1 MLSKVRLERH
11 TGVRGSAGDRIR
23 LAEVVQRAPQ
33 LVGPR
38 LRDYVDE
45 PAGRAAELCVGAARQ
60 HHDLLHGVE
69 IEGERRPL
77 AAALL
82 AEERIVEVG
91 AVDRDV
97 VVNALL
103 PGDRQLVAVG
113 SLDDRHLRGEQR
125 QVQVVAPVVRQTG
138 HRGARQARRVLR
150 LRGFDYRRRR
160 LDHHRLELHR
170 RELQCEVD
178 RLAEAQPDARAAGFA
193 EAHAARGHIVR
204 AERHEGGDENA
215 PLVRRKL
222 ALEPRLRFAQG
233 DRGSR
238 NRRSRRVGDGAADDT
253 SRGLRLGSEENGER
267 ESQYDRPEELA
278 HHASASDALG
288 EGCSGAASVPR
299 QLRDRKKGKE
309 LVFSMQNAEIARL
322 LGDVADLLEISAGN
336 PFKVRAY
343 RNAAR
348 TVADHPDPVAELV
361 ADREFDLTE
370 LPGIGDGI
378 AKEITALVQTG
389 TLPQRQQLVAT
400 IPPGLLDLLRIP
412 GLGPKRVK
420 LFHDRLKV
428 NSVADLKD
436 ALDQG
441 TIAKLGGFGPKLLE
455 KIREGVA
462 GGAAAAQSR
471 IVLHEAEQY
480 ARAIVEYLKAG
491 AGGGIDAIDVAG
503 SFRRRKE
510 TIGDLDIVVSCA
522 NAPAVIE
529 RFSKFGDVT
538 QVASQGDT
546 RSTVRLS
553 SGLQVDLR
561 VVEPSCFGAAM
572 QYFTGS
578 QAHNIE
584 LRKIAQAKKLKLNE
598 YGVFRG
604 SKCISGRTEEEV
616 YAALGLDW
624 IPPEMRENRGEIALA
639 KQHKLPTL
647 VRLEDIRGD
656 LQMHTDASDG
666 KATLTEM
673 IEAARSLGYAY
684 IAITD
689 HSPRTSM
696 AGQSPAEIRAQ
707 WKEID
712 RLNKGMRGLRVLK
725 SVEMDILESGKL
737 DLPDKL
743 LAEADYVVATI
754 HYGLKQTER
763 QLTDR
768 LLRAI
773 ESPWVDAVGHPT
785 GRIMP
790 SRPSYP
796 LDFDVVAKAAAQ
808 AGCLLEINGS
818 ERLDLPDT
826 LAAAAKSHGVRFVLS
841 TDAHNTRELGFMRFA
856 VAVARRAWL
865 TAVDILNTRPLP
877 EFLKG
882 LRRSRNR

>member
-1 MLSKVRLERH
+1 
-11 TGVRGSAGDRIR
+11 
-23 LAEVVQRAPQ
+23 
-33 LVGPR
+33 
-38 LRDYVDE
+38 
-45 PAGRAAELCVGAARQ
+45 
-60 HHDLLHGVE
+60 
-69 IEGERRPL
+69 
-77 AAALL
+77 
-82 AEERIVEVG
+82 
-91 AVDRDV
+91 
-97 VVNALL
+97 
-103 PGDRQLVAVG
+103 
-113 SLDDRHLRGEQR
+113 
-125 QVQVVAPVVRQTG
+125 
-138 HRGARQARRVLR
+138 
-150 LRGFDYRRRR
+150 
-160 LDHHRLELHR
+160 
-170 RELQCEVD
+170 
-178 RLAEAQPDARAAGFA
+178 
-193 EAHAARGHIVR
+193 
-204 AERHEGGDENA
+204 
-215 PLVRRKL
+215 
-222 ALEPRLRFAQG
+222 
-233 DRGSR
+233 
-238 NRRSRRVGDGAADDT
+238 
-253 SRGLRLGSEENGER
+253 
-267 ESQYDRPEELA
+267 
-278 HHASASDALG
+278 
-288 EGCSGAASVPR
+288 
-299 QLRDRKKGKE
+299 
-309 LVFSMQNAEIARL
+309 MQNAEIARL
-322 LGDVADLLEISAGN
+322 LTDVADLLEISAGN

-348 TVADHPDPVAELV
+348 TVADHPDPIAELV
-361 ADREFDLTE
+361 SGGEFDLTE
-370 LPGIGDGI
+370 LPGIGGGI

-400 IPPGLLDLLRIP
+400 VPPGLLELLRIP

-420 LFHDRLKV
+420 LFHDKLKV

-436 ALDQG
+436 ALEKG
-441 TIAKLGGFGPKLLE
+441 KIAKLGGFGPKLLE
-455 KIREGVA
+455 KIREGVTGATEA
-462 GGAAAAQSR
+462 GSAAQGR

-491 AGGGIDAIDVAG
+491 GGIDEIDVAG

-510 TIGDLDIVVSCA
+510 TIGDLDIVVSCRNPA
-522 NAPAVIE
+522 AVIA
-529 RFSKFGDVT
+529 RFGNFGEVT
-538 QVASQGDT
+538 HVASQGDT

-553 SGLQVDLR
+553 SGVQVDLR
-561 VVEPSCFGAAM
+561 VVERAFFGAAM

-584 LRKIAQAKKLKLNE
+584 LRKIAQAKQLKLNE

-604 SKCISGRTEEEV
+604 SKCISGRTEHEV

-639 KQHKLPTL
+639 KEHKLPKLVTL
-647 VRLEDIRGD
+647 EEIRGD

-673 IEAARSLGYAY
+673 IDAARAFGHAY

-712 RLNKGMRGLRVLK
+712 RINKGMRGLRVLK

-737 DLPDKL
+737 DLPDDL

-754 HYGLKQTER
+754 HYGLKQSER

-768 LLRAI
+768 LLGAI
-773 ESPWVDAVGHPT
+773 ENPWVDAIGHPT
-785 GRIMP
+785 GRILP
-790 SRPSYP
+790 KRPSYP
-796 LDFDVVAKAAAQ
+796 LDFDVVAKAAAK
-808 AGCLLEINGS
+808 AKCLLEINGS

-865 TAVDILNTRPLP
+865 TAADILNTRPLP

-882 LRRSRNR
+882 LRRSRKR

>member
-1 MLSKVRLERH
+1 
-11 TGVRGSAGDRIR
+11 
-23 LAEVVQRAPQ
+23 
-33 LVGPR
+33 
-38 LRDYVDE
+38 
-45 PAGRAAELCVGAARQ
+45 
-60 HHDLLHGVE
+60 
-69 IEGERRPL
+69 
-77 AAALL
+77 
-82 AEERIVEVG
+82 
-91 AVDRDV
+91 
-97 VVNALL
+97 
-103 PGDRQLVAVG
+103 
-113 SLDDRHLRGEQR
+113 
-125 QVQVVAPVVRQTG
+125 
-138 HRGARQARRVLR
+138 
-150 LRGFDYRRRR
+150 
-160 LDHHRLELHR
+160 
-170 RELQCEVD
+170 
-178 RLAEAQPDARAAGFA
+178 
-193 EAHAARGHIVR
+193 
-204 AERHEGGDENA
+204 
-215 PLVRRKL
+215 
-222 ALEPRLRFAQG
+222 
-233 DRGSR
+233 
-238 NRRSRRVGDGAADDT
+238 
-253 SRGLRLGSEENGER
+253 
-267 ESQYDRPEELA
+267 
-278 HHASASDALG
+278 
-288 EGCSGAASVPR
+288 
-299 QLRDRKKGKE
+299 
-309 LVFSMQNAEIARL
+309 MQNAAIARL
-322 LGDVADLLEISAGN
+322 LSDVADLLEISAGN

-348 TVADHPDPVAELV
+348 TIADHSDPIAELV
-361 ADREFDLTE
+361 SGGEFNLTD

-378 AKEITALVQTG
+378 AKEIRALVATG

-420 LFHDRLKV
+420 LFHERLKV
-428 NSVADLKD
+428 NGVADLKA
-436 ALDQG
+436 ALDEG
-441 TIAKLGGFGPKLLE
+441 KIAKLQGFGPKLLE
-455 KIREGVA
+455 KIREGVS
-462 GGAAAAQSR
+462 GAAVGAQKR
-471 IVLHEAEQY
+471 MVLHEAEQY
-480 ARAIVEYLKAG
+480 ARAIVEYLK

-510 TIGDLDIVVSCA
+510 TIGDLDIVVSCV
-522 NAPAVIE
+522 NAPDVIA
-529 RFSKFGDVT
+529 RFGKFSDVT

-561 VVEPSCFGAAM
+561 VVEPAAFGAAM

-584 LRKIAQAKKLKLNE
+584 LRKIAQAKQLKLNE

-604 SKCISGRTEEEV
+604 SKCISGRTEQEV

-639 KQHKLPTL
+639 KEHKLPKLVTL
-647 VRLEDIRGD
+647 EEIHGD

-673 IEAARSLGYAY
+673 IDAARALGHAY

-707 WKEID
+707 WKAID
-712 RLNKGMRGLRVLK
+712 RLNKGTRGLRVLK

-737 DLPDKL
+737 DLPDDL

-754 HYGLKQTER
+754 HYGLKQSER

-768 LLRAI
+768 LLGAI
-773 ESPWVDAVGHPT
+773 ENRWVDAIGHPT
-785 GRIMP
+785 GRIVP
-790 SRPSYP
+790 ARPSYP
-796 LDFDVVAKAAAQ
+796 LDFDVVAKAAAD
-808 AGCLLEINGS
+808 AKCLLEINGS

-865 TAVDILNTRPLP
+865 TAADILNTRPLP